1 MSNLRRNLRT
11 SLNLTYNSNTP
22 DYPIAWVIVLEI
34 ELRPFDPFK
43 ATRKEWKQFHEYRYK
58 RYPEAHPGD
67 PITADDVVEKSLRF
81 MREEEHIETH
91 SVHEKGTPDEWIGL
105 VRVSVMKETSPS
117 YEENK
122 HQCFVYNVALLTPY
136 RGKGIAKQLL
146 EVVLEFAK
154 RYKRRII
161 IADTSEEHGK
171 RFIKNLGAKEALSGV
186 ENRLDLTKLDWDMVE
201 EWTKEGPVRSPESK
215 LEFFQDC
222 PDDILEEYCKLYT
235 VVDNQA
241 PREDLDVGDYIITPE
256 LRRQYEGYQKDVDAT
271 WLTVITKEPN
281 GDISGLTEVRYR
293 PSKDPLIY
301 QDLTG
306 VPEKYRGSGKGKW
319 LKAIMLQ
326 EIKKRWPTVTSVV
339 TGNATTNAPM
349 ILINERLGFKVH
361 KESIVAQ
368 MKTEDLEKYLA
379 Q

>member
-1 MSNLRRNLRT
+1 M
-11 SLNLTYNSNTP
+11 
-22 DYPIAWVIVLEI
+22 EI

-43 ATRKEWKQFHEYRYK
+43 ATEEDWKVFHQFRYK
-58 RYPEAHPGD
+58 RYPEALPGD
-67 PITADDVVEKSLRF
+67 PITADEVVEKSLRF
-81 MREEEHIETH
+81 MREEEYIETH
-91 SVHEKGTPDEWIGL
+91 SVHQKDGPDDWIGL
-105 VRVSVMKETSPS
+105 VRVSALKETSPS

-122 HQCFVYNVALLTPY
+122 HQCFVYNVELLTPF

-146 EVVLEFAK
+146 AVVLEFAK
-154 RYKRRII
+154 KYKRTLI
-161 IADTSEEHGK
+161 IAETAEEHGK
-171 RFIKNLGAKEALSGV
+171 RFFKKLKAEEALSGV
-186 ENRLDLTKLDWDMVE
+186 ENRLDLTKLDWAMVE

-235 VVDNQA
+235 VVGNQA
-241 PREDLDVGDYIITPE
+241 PREDLDVGDFVLTPE
-256 LRRQYEGYQKDVDAT
+256 LRRQYEKHQKEVDVT
-271 WLTVITKEPN
+271 WLTAVTREPN
-281 GDISGLTEVRYR
+281 GEISGLTEVLYR

-301 QDLTG
+301 QELTG
-306 VPEKYRGSGKGKW
+306 VPEKYRGSGIGKW

-349 ILINERLGFKVH
+349 LSINERLGFKVH

-368 MKTEDLEKYLA
+368 MKTEALDKYLSE
-379 Q
+379 

>member
-1 MSNLRRNLRT
+1 M
-11 SLNLTYNSNTP
+11 
-22 DYPIAWVIVLEI
+22 IIVEI

-43 ATRKEWKQFHEYRYK
+43 ATKEEWKAFHQFGYK

-67 PITADDVVEKSLRF
+67 PITADDVVEKTLRF
-81 MREEEHIETH
+81 LREEEYIETH
-91 SVHEKGTPDEWIGL
+91 SVHQKGVPDEWIGL

-122 HQCFVYNVALLTPY
+122 HFCYVYNVALLTPY
-136 RGKGIAKQLL
+136 RGKGITKQLL
-146 EVVLEFAK
+146 AVVLEFAK

-161 IADTSEEHGK
+161 IADTSEEDGK
-171 RFIKNLGAKEALSGV
+171 KFIKKLKAEEALSGL

-201 EWTKEGPVRSPESK
+201 EWATEGPVRSPESK

-222 PDDILEEYCKLYT
+222 PDDIIEEYCKIYSEIG
-235 VVDNQA
+235 NQA
-241 PREDLDVGDYIITPE
+241 PREDLDVGDFVITPE
-256 LRRQYEGYQKDVDAT
+256 LRKQREKYQKDVDVT
-271 WLTVITKEPN
+271 WLTAITREPN
-281 GDISGLTEVRYR
+281 GDISGMTEVLYR
-293 PSKDPLIY
+293 PSKDPLIT

-306 VPEKYRGSGKGKW
+306 VSDRYRGTGKGKW

-326 EIKKRWPTVTSVV
+326 EVRKRFPTVTTVV

-349 ILINERLGFKVH
+349 ISINERLGFKVH

-368 MKTEDLEKYLA
+368 MKTKDLEKYLKK
-379 Q
+379 